1 MNRNFDDAIVGFGGL
16 TADSLD
22 LAALELGM
30 EAFPEEETDPEVPTI
45 NPLHDMNQLDF
56 YLWLDEEVEKEA
68 ARRKAMKDAEA

>member
-30 EAFPEEETDPEVPTI
+30 EAFSQEVEEEA
-45 NPLHDMNQLDF
+45 N
-56 YLWLDEEVEKEA
+56 EENK
-68 ARRKAMKDAEA
+68 